1 MATLRVRLTLAL
13 VGLVL
18 LLGILHVGSTWI
30 TTEAYIRE
38 VNQKLNLDLAEKI
51 AHETSLIRAGSVDSE
66 ALEELFHSLMV
77 INPSIELYLLDP
89 GGRILAFSAP
99 AGKVQLERVSLGPVQ
114 RFLEVD
120 GELPILGDNPRNPGR
135 RKVFS
140 AAPIRPD
147 GESIEGYL
155 YIVLGGDLYDSA
167 AERLAASYILRLSLW
182 TGIAAVV
189 LAVASGLFVF
199 GRLTRRLWALH
210 RKVTRF
216 ETLQLGTKGS
226 AIEAGDEIGSL
237 EATFDGLVK
246 KVEAYLHQ
254 TENLHRERRELVSSV
269 SHDLRTPIAALSGY
283 LETLQLK
290 EETLT
295 PEERRE
301 YVEIALRHS
310 ERLAG
315 LVDELFELT
324 RLDAADVELGLEP
337 ISVSELVQDNVQRFR
352 LLAEQRGVELLCHTP
367 ASLPPVLADIRLIE
381 RALVNLI
388 ENAIRFTPSGGRVVV
403 GVEMESDLIEVSV
416 QDTGCGIS
424 SSELPRIF
432 DRFYRGH
439 VAKSDDRG
447 SGLGLAIAHRVV
459 ELHGGRIV
467 VESRE
472 GEGSR
477 FSFALAA
484 IEAVAA
490 G

>member
-51 AHETSLIRAGSVDSE
+51 ADETSLIRAGSVDSA
-66 ALEELFHSLMV
+66 ALEHLFHSLMV

-89 GGRILAFSAP
+89 EGRILAFSAP
-99 AGKVQLERVSLGPVQ
+99 AGKVQLESVSLEPIQ
-114 RFLEVD
+114 KFLEVA
-120 GELPILGDNPRNPGR
+120 GELPILGDNPRNPDRG
-135 RKVFS
+135 KVFS
-140 AAPIRPD
+140 AAPIKPD
-147 GESIEGYL
+147 GESVEGYL

-189 LAVASGLFVF
+189 VAVVAGLFIF

-216 ETLQLGTKGS
+216 ESLQLGTRGPV
-226 AIEAGDEIGSL
+226 AETGDEIGRL
-237 EATFDGLVK
+237 ESTFDGLVDR
-246 KVEAYLHQ
+246 VEAYLEE

-290 EETLT
+290 EESLS
-295 PEERRE
+295 PGERRE
-301 YVEIALRHS
+301 YVEIAHRHS

-324 RLDAADVELGLEP
+324 RLDAADVELSPEP
-337 ISVSELVQDNVQRFR
+337 FSISELVQDNVQRFQ
-352 LLAEQRGVELLCHTP
+352 LQAEQQGVELLGHTP
-367 ASLPPVLADIRLIE
+367 ESLPPVLADIRLIE

-388 ENAIRFTPSGGRVVV
+388 ENAIRFTPSGGRVEV
-403 GVEMESDLIEVSV
+403 GVAMESGLIEISV
-416 QDTGCGIS
+416 RDTGHGIS
-424 SSELPRIF
+424 STELPRIF
-432 DRFYRGH
+432 DRFYRGRS
-439 VAKSDDRG
+439 AKTDDRG
-447 SGLGLAIAHRVV
+447 SGLGLAIAHRIV
-459 ELHGGRIV
+459 ELHGGRIA

-477 FSFALAA
+477 FSFSLAA
-484 IEAVAA
+484 VEAAAA

>member
-51 AHETSLIRAGSVDSE
+51 AHETSLIRAGNVDSA

-89 GGRILAFSAP
+89 GGRVLAFSAP
-99 AGKVQLERVSLGPVQ
+99 AGKVQLESVSLEPIQ
-114 RFLEVD
+114 QFLEVD
-120 GELPILGDNPRNPGR
+120 GELPILGDNPRNPDR

-182 TGIAAVV
+182 TGIAAVLV
-189 LAVASGLFVF
+189 AVAAGLLIF

-210 RKVTRF
+210 RKVSRF
-216 ETLQLGTKGS
+216 ESLQLGSKEK
-226 AIEAGDEIGSL
+226 AIEAGDEIGRL
-237 EATFDGLVK
+237 ESTFDGLVER
-246 KVEAYLHQ
+246 VEAYLEE

-290 EETLT
+290 EETLS

-310 ERLAG
+310 ERLG
-315 LVDELFELT
+315 ELVDELFELT
-324 RLDAADVELGLEP
+324 RLDAADVELNLEAF
-337 ISVSELVQDNVQRFR
+337 SLSELVQDNVQRFR
-352 LLAEQRGVELLCHTP
+352 LQAEQRGLEIVCHSP
-367 ASLPPVLADIRLIE
+367 ESLPQVVADIRLIE

-388 ENAIRFTPSGGRVVV
+388 ENAIRFTAAGGRVEV
-403 GVEMESDLIEVSV
+403 GVEMENGLIEVSV
-416 QDTGCGIS
+416 EDTGQGIA

-432 DRFYRGH
+432 DRFYRGRS
-439 VAKSDDRG
+439 ATTDDRG

-467 VESRE
+467 VKSEE
-472 GEGSR
+472 GKGSR
-477 FSFALAA
+477 FSFSLAGV
-484 IEAVAA
+484 EAAAA

>member
-1 MATLRVRLTLAL
+1 MATLRVRLTLTL

-18 LLGILHVGSTWI
+18 LLGVLHVGSTWI

-51 AHETSLIRAGSVDSE
+51 AEETSLIRAGSVDSA

-89 GGRILAFSAP
+89 GGRVLAFSAP
-99 AGKVQLERVSLGPVQ
+99 AGKVQLESVSLEPIQ

-120 GELPILGDNPRNPGR
+120 GELPILGDNPRNPDR

-147 GESIEGYL
+147 GDSIEGYL

-182 TGIAAVV
+182 TGLAAVLV
-189 LAVASGLFVF
+189 AVVAGLFIF

-216 ETLQLGTKGS
+216 ETLQLGSKGKV
-226 AIEAGDEIGSL
+226 AEAGDEIGRL
-237 EATFDGLVK
+237 EKTFDGLVE
-246 KVEAYLHQ
+246 KVGAYLEE

-283 LETLQLK
+283 LETLLLK
-290 EETLT
+290 EGSLSL
-295 PEERRE
+295 EERRE
-301 YVEIALRHS
+301 YVEIALRQS
-310 ERLAG
+310 ERLG
-315 LVDELFELT
+315 DLVDELFELT
-324 RLDAADVELGLEP
+324 RLDAADVELNLEAF
-337 ISVSELVQDNVQRFR
+337 SLSELVQDNVQRFR
-352 LLAEQRGVELLCHTP
+352 LQAEKRDVELLCHSP
-367 ASLPPVLADIRLIE
+367 ESLPPVLADIRLIE

-388 ENAIRFTPSGGRVVV
+388 ENALRFTPSGGRVDV
-403 GVEMESDLIEVSV
+403 GVEMESGLIEVSV
-416 QDTGCGIS
+416 RDTGHGIS
-424 SSELPRIF
+424 SSEIPRIF
-432 DRFYRGH
+432 DRFYRGRS
-439 VAKSDDRG
+439 AKSDDRG
-447 SGLGLAIAHRVV
+447 SGLGLAITHRVV
-459 ELHGGRIV
+459 ELHGSRIV

-477 FSFALAA
+477 FSFSLAA
-484 IEAVAA
+484 VEAAAA